1 VIVISRSGRSI
12 EIVKLLAKLHESR
25 ATVIGITNSVDG
37 SLASEA
43 QIPLVIPVEPDHAIS
58 VNTYST
64 LALAAAFSLAPLGAH

>member
-1 VIVISRSGRSI
+1 VIVIARSGRSI

-43 QIPLVIPVEPDHAIS
+43 QIPW
-58 VNTYST
+58 
-64 LALAAAFSLAPLGAH
+64 